1 VRTLYFKMKLGLN
14 LKLSQSIKL
23 TPLLQQ
29 SIKLLH
35 ASQSELNN
43 LIEEYLSDNVFLSTK
58 DKTLLSKKSS
68 QSQNSSHEIYYD
80 IFKSEVKNQSL
91 KEYLVENIA
100 IFNFSAEDQL
110 TISYLI
116 DSIDENGYLTESLED
131 IRSTIPIEKKP
142 KTQQIE
148 KLLKLIQNSTHPGIG
163 SRNLTECLIIQLELI
178 ENQDQICSLAKI
190 LVKNNLNTLAN
201 KNYAGLKKSL
211 KCSDM
216 DLEKVIALIKNL
228 NPKPGL
234 IFQKVD
240 RTSYI
245 TADVFVKK
253 ENDRWVTSLNE
264 ENNIKLKLVENAQN
278 IINTFPK
285 SELKEKFQEAKWL
298 IKNLNERSISI
309 LRVAR
314 AIMQNQIN
322 FLENG
327 ESSINSLT
335 LKKIAFELELHES
348 TISRISTNK
357 FITTPHGIYEMKF
370 FFNSSVGKNSDNI
383 SSKSL
388 LNKINFLISNENPK
402 KPYSDSELCNILN
415 EDGIDIA
422 RRTVAKYRT
431 KLKILPSNQRK
442 V

>member
-1 VRTLYFKMKLGLN
+1 MKLGLN

-278 IINTFPK
+278 IINTSPK

>member
-1 VRTLYFKMKLGLN
+1 MKLGLN

-278 IINTFPK
+278 IINTSPK

-422 RRTVAKYRT
+422 RRTVAKYRI

>member
-1 VRTLYFKMKLGLN
+1 MKLGLN
-14 LKLSQSIKL
+14 FRLSQSIKL

-35 ASQSELNN
+35 ASQSELND
-43 LIEEYLSDNVFLSTK
+43 LIEEYLSDNIFLSTK

-68 QSQNSSHEIYYD
+68 QSQISPHEIYYD
-80 IFKSEVKNQSL
+80 IFNNELKNQSL
-91 KEYLVENIA
+91 EEYLVENIA
-100 IFNFSAEDQL
+100 IFNFCAEDQL
-110 TISYLI
+110 IMSYLI

-131 IRSTIPIEKKP
+131 IRNSITIEKKP
-142 KTQQIE
+142 KIQQIE

-163 SRNLTECLIIQLELI
+163 ARNLNECLIIQLKLI
-178 ENQDQICSLAKI
+178 ENQGQICSLAKR
-190 LVKNNLNTLAN
+190 LVKNDLNTLAN
-201 KNYAGLKKSL
+201 KNYADLKKSL
-211 KCSDM
+211 KCSDK

-245 TADVFVKK
+245 TADVFVQK
-253 ENDRWVTSLNE
+253 ENDKWVTSLNE
-264 ENNIKLKLVENAQN
+264 ENSIKLKLIENAQN
-278 IINTFPK
+278 IIKTFD

-314 AIMQNQIN
+314 AIMQSQTN

-327 ESSINSLT
+327 ESNINPLT
-335 LKKIAFELELHES
+335 LKKIAFDLEMHES

-357 FITTPHGIYEMKF
+357 FIATPHGVYEMKF
-370 FFNSSVGKNSDNI
+370 FFNSSVGNESLDI
-383 SSKSL
+383 SSRSL
-388 LNKINFLISNENPK
+388 LSKINALISNENPN
-402 KPYSDSELCNILN
+402 KPYSDSEICKILN
-415 EDGIDIA
+415 DDGIDIA
-422 RRTVAKYRT
+422 RRTIAKYRI

>member
-1 VRTLYFKMKLGLN
+1 MKLGLN
-14 LKLSQSIKL
+14 FRLSQSIKL

-35 ASQSELNN
+35 ASQSELND
-43 LIEEYLSDNVFLSTK
+43 LIEEYLSDNIFLSTK

-68 QSQNSSHEIYYD
+68 QSQISSHEIYYD
-80 IFKSEVKNQSL
+80 IFNNELKNQSL
-91 KEYLVENIA
+91 EEYLVENIA
-100 IFNFSAEDQL
+100 IFNFCAEDQL
-110 TISYLI
+110 IMSYLI

-131 IRSTIPIEKKP
+131 IRNSITIEKKP
-142 KTQQIE
+142 KIQQIE

-163 SRNLTECLIIQLELI
+163 ARNLNECLIIQLKLI
-178 ENQDQICSLAKI
+178 ENQGQICSLAKR
-190 LVKNNLNTLAN
+190 LVKNDLNTLAN
-201 KNYAGLKKSL
+201 KNYVDLKKSL
-211 KCSDM
+211 KCSDK

-264 ENNIKLKLVENAQN
+264 ENSIKLQLIENAQN
-278 IINTFPK
+278 TIKPFD

-314 AIMQNQIN
+314 AIMQSQTN

-327 ESSINSLT
+327 ESSINPLT
-335 LKKIAFELELHES
+335 LKKIAFDLEMHES

-357 FITTPHGIYEMKF
+357 FIATPHGMYEMKF
-370 FFNSSVGKNSDNI
+370 FFNSSVGNESNDI
-383 SSKSL
+383 SSRSL
-388 LNKINFLISNENPK
+388 LNKINFLISSENPK
-402 KPYSDSELCNILN
+402 KPYSDSAICKILN
-415 EDGIDIA
+415 DDGIKIA
-422 RRTVAKYRT
+422 RRTVAKYRI
-431 KLKILPSNQRK
+431 KLKFLPSNQRK

>member
-1 VRTLYFKMKLGLN
+1 MKLGLN
-14 LKLSQSIKL
+14 LRLSQSLKL

-35 ASQSELNN
+35 ASQSELND

-68 QSQNSSHEIYYD
+68 QSHNSSHEIYYD

-116 DSIDENGYLTESLED
+116 DSIDENGYLAESLED
-131 IRSTIPIEKKP
+131 IRSSIPIEKKP
-142 KTQQIE
+142 KIQQIE

-163 SRNLTECLIIQLELI
+163 SRNLTECLIIQLELVK
-178 ENQDQICSLAKI
+178 NQDQICSLAKI
-190 LVKNNLNTLAN
+190 LVKNNLNALAN
-201 KNYAGLKKSL
+201 KNYAGLKKIL
-211 KCSDM
+211 KCSDI
-216 DLEKVIALIKNL
+216 DLEKIIALIKNL

-234 IFQKVD
+234 IFQKID

-253 ENDRWVTSLNE
+253 ENDKWVTSLNE
-264 ENNIKLKLVENAQN
+264 ENKIKLKLIEDAET
-278 IINTFPK
+278 IINTSPDND
-285 SELKEKFQEAKWL
+285 LKEKFQEAKWL

-314 AIMQNQIN
+314 EIMQNQIS

-327 ESSINSLT
+327 ESNINSLT
-335 LKKIAFELELHES
+335 LKKIAFNLELHES

-357 FITTPHGIYEMKF
+357 FISTPHGVYEMKF
-370 FFNSSVGKNSDNI
+370 FFNSSLGKDNSI
-383 SSKSL
+383 FSARSL
-388 LNKINFLISNENPK
+388 LNKINFLVSNENPQ
-402 KPYSDSELCNILN
+402 KPYSDSEICKILN
-415 EDGIDIA
+415 NDGIEIS
-422 RRTVAKYRT
+422 RRTVAKYRI
-431 KLKILPSNQRK
+431 KLKILPSYQRK

>member
-1 VRTLYFKMKLGLN
+1 MKLGLN

-35 ASQSELNN
+35 ASQSELND
-43 LIEEYLSDNVFLSTK
+43 LIEEYLSDNFFLSTK
-58 DKTLLSKKSS
+58 DKTLLSKKNS

-80 IFKSEVKNQSL
+80 IFKSETKNQSL

-100 IFNFSAEDQL
+100 IFNFGNEDQL

-116 DSIDENGYLTESLED
+116 DSIDENGYLTESLES
-131 IRSTIPIEKKP
+131 IRNSIPIKKKP
-142 KTQQIE
+142 KIQQIE

-163 SRNLTECLIIQLELI
+163 ARNLNECLIIQLELI

-190 LVKNNLNTLAN
+190 LVKTNLNTLAN
-201 KNYAGLKKSL
+201 KNYASLKKSL
-211 KCSDM
+211 KCSDI

-234 IFQKVD
+234 IFQKED

-253 ENDRWVTSLNE
+253 ENDKWVTSLNE
-264 ENNIKLKLVENAQN
+264 ENNIKLKLIENAQN
-278 IINTFPK
+278 IINTSPD

-314 AIMQNQIN
+314 EIMQNQID

-335 LKKIAFELELHES
+335 LKKIAFDLELHES

-357 FITTPHGIYEMKF
+357 FIATPHGIYEMKF
-370 FFNSSVGKNSDNI
+370 FFNSSVGKDGDDF
-383 SSKSL
+383 SSRSL

-402 KPYSDSELCNILN
+402 KPYSDSEICKILN
-415 EDGIDIA
+415 EDGIEIA
-422 RRTVAKYRT
+422 RRTVAKYRI

>member
-1 VRTLYFKMKLGLN
+1 MKLGLN
-14 LKLSQSIKL
+14 FRLSQSIKL

-35 ASQSELNN
+35 ASQSELND
-43 LIEEYLSDNVFLSTK
+43 LIEEYLSDNIFLSTK

-68 QSQNSSHEIYYD
+68 QSQISSHEIYYD
-80 IFKSEVKNQSL
+80 IFNSEVKNQSL

-100 IFNFSAEDQL
+100 IFNFCAQDQL
-110 TISYLI
+110 TMSYLI
-116 DSIDENGYLTESLED
+116 DSIDENGYLSESLED
-131 IRSTIPIEKKP
+131 IRNSIPTEKKP
-142 KTQQIE
+142 KIHQIE

-163 SRNLTECLIIQLELI
+163 SRNLTECLVIQLKLI
-178 ENQDQICSLAKI
+178 ENQGPICSLAKR
-190 LVKNNLNTLAN
+190 LVKNNLNLLAN
-201 KNYAGLKKSL
+201 KNYVDLKKSL
-211 KCSDM
+211 KCTDK
-216 DLEKVIALIKNL
+216 DLEKVIALIRSL

-245 TADVFVKK
+245 TADILVKK
-253 ENDRWVTSLNE
+253 ENGRWITSLNE
-264 ENNIKLKLVENAQN
+264 ENSIKLKLIENAQN
-278 IINTFPK
+278 IIKTSPDN
-285 SELKEKFQEAKWL
+285 ELKEKFQEAKWL

-314 AIMQNQIN
+314 AIMQSQIS

-335 LKKIAFELELHES
+335 LKKIAFDLEMHES

-357 FITTPHGIYEMKF
+357 FIGTPHGIYEMKF
-370 FFNSSVGKNSDNI
+370 FFNSSVGNESPDV
-383 SSKSL
+383 SSRSL
-388 LNKINFLISNENPK
+388 LSKINALISNEDPK
-402 KPYSDSELCNILN
+402 KPYSDSAICKILN
-415 EDGIDIA
+415 DDGINIA
-422 RRTVAKYRT
+422 RRTIAKYRI

>member
-1 VRTLYFKMKLGLN
+1 MKLGLN
-14 LKLSQSIKL
+14 LRLSQSIKL

-29 SIKLLH
+29 SIKILH
-35 ASQSELNN
+35 ASQSELND
-43 LIEEYLSDNVFLSTK
+43 LIEEYLSDNFFLSTK

-68 QSQNSSHEIYYD
+68 QTQDSSHEIYN
-80 IFKSEVKNQSL
+80 IFISEVKNQTL

-100 IFNFSAEDQL
+100 IFNFSTEDQL

-116 DSIDENGYLTESLED
+116 DSIDENGYLTESLES
-131 IRSTIPIEKKP
+131 IKRSIPIKKKP
-142 KTQQIE
+142 KIQQIE
-148 KLLKLIQNSTHPGIG
+148 KLLELIQNSSHPGIG

-178 ENQDQICSLAKI
+178 KNQDEICRLAKI

-201 KNYAGLKKSL
+201 KNYVSLKKCL

-234 IFQKVD
+234 IFQKLD

-253 ENDRWVTSLNE
+253 ENDKWITSLNE
-264 ENNIKLKLVENAQN
+264 ENNIKLKLIENAQN
-278 IINTFPK
+278 VIKTSPNDD
-285 SELKEKFQEAKWL
+285 LKEKFQEAKWL
-298 IKNLNERSISI
+298 IKNLSERSISI

-314 AIMQNQIN
+314 EIMQNQIN

-327 ESSINSLT
+327 ESDINSLT
-335 LKKIAFELELHES
+335 LKKIAFDLELHES

-357 FITTPHGIYEMKF
+357 FIATPHGIYEMKF
-370 FFNSSVGKNSDNI
+370 FFNSTVGRGDGNV
-383 SSKSL
+383 SSRSL
-388 LNKINFLISNENPK
+388 LNKINFHISNENPK
-402 KPYSDSELCNILN
+402 KPYSDLDICKILN
-415 EDGIDIA
+415 DDGIEIA
-422 RRTVAKYRT
+422 RRTVAKYRI